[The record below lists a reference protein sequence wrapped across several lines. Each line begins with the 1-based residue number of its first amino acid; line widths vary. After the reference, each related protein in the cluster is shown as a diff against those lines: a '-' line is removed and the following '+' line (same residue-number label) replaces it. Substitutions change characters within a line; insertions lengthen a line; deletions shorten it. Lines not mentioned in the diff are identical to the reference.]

1 MTLPNSKSEQPRVM
15 SSTLQLSVAIKWL
28 GLYTGVKCKKKKYLC
43 HFSIIAEDVAAF
55 LMSGPSASQT
65 KNC

>member
-28 GLYTGVKCKKKKYLC
+28 GLYTGVKCKKKNICAISVSLQKTLLL
-43 HFSIIAEDVAAF
+43 S
-55 LMSGPSASQT
+55 
-65 KNC
+65 